1 MNLVIKIK
9 RNSKMLK
16 IISIVTASLLIV
28 GCSSKEPEKTGPKY
42 SVDIIKKANNEYV
55 IKPLQY
61 TSAKLISGVK
71 NLNSD
76 STPIILGTDNCR
88 ILGEAKSTDK
98 YVANTRISKINCT
111 IEGEEYESR
120 DIKAWVMKDNYVGID
135 LSKKEVEKRDDQK
148 AHEND
153 YKQSLYGLQPGQ
165 EVKIFIEEGS
175 LNKI

>member
-1 MNLVIKIK
+1 
-9 RNSKMLK
+9 MLR
-16 IISIVTASLLIV
+16 IISVITASFLIV
-28 GCSSKEPEKTGPKY
+28 GCSSKEVPSGPKY
-42 SVDIIKKANNEYV
+42 SVDIIKKNNNEYI

-71 NLNSD
+71 NLNND

-98 YVANTRISKINCT
+98 YVANTRILKINCT
-111 IEGEEYESR
+111 IEGEEYESK
-120 DIKAWVMKDNYVGID
+120 DTKAWVMKDNYVGID

-148 AHEND
+148 SSETD
-153 YKQSLYGLQPGQ
+153 YKQSLYGLNPGQ

-175 LNKI
+175 LNKL

>member
-1 MNLVIKIK
+1 
-9 RNSKMLK
+9 MLK
-16 IISIVTASLLIV
+16 VVSVIAVGFLLA
-28 GCSSKEPEKTGPKY
+28 GCSSKEVPTGPKY
-42 SVDIIKKANNEYV
+42 NIDIIKKNNNEYI

-98 YVANTRISKINCT
+98 YVANTKILKINCT

-120 DIKAWVMKDNYVGID
+120 DIKAWLMKDNYVGID

-148 AHEND
+148 INEMDN
-153 YKQSLYGLQPGQ
+153 KQSLYGLTPGQ

-175 LNKI
+175 LNKL

>member
-1 MNLVIKIK
+1 
-9 RNSKMLK
+9 MLR
-16 IISIVTASLLIV
+16 IISVITASFLIV
-28 GCSSKEPEKTGPKY
+28 GCSSKEVPSGPKY
-42 SVDIIKKANNEYV
+42 SVDIIKKNNNEYI

-71 NLNSD
+71 NLNND

-98 YVANTRISKINCT
+98 YVANTRILKINCT
-111 IEGEEYESR
+111 IEGEEYESK

-135 LSKKEVEKRDDQK
+135 LSKKEVEKRDDLK
-148 AHEND
+148 SSETD
-153 YKQSLYGLQPGQ
+153 YKQSLYGLNPGQ

-175 LNKI
+175 LNKL

>member
-1 MNLVIKIK
+1 
-9 RNSKMLK
+9 MLK
-16 IISIVTASLLIV
+16 IISLVAVGFLMV
-28 GCSSKEPEKTGPKY
+28 GCSSKQVDTGPKY
-42 SVDIIKKANNEYV
+42 SIDIIKKNNEYI

-61 TSAKLISGVK
+61 TSAKLISGIK
-71 NLNSD
+71 NLNND

-98 YVANTRISKINCT
+98 YVANAKILKINCT
-111 IEGEEYESR
+111 IDGDEYESK
-120 DIKAWVMKDNYVGID
+120 DIKAWLMKDNYVGID

-148 AHEND
+148 INQMD
-153 YKQSLYGLQPGQ
+153 NKQSLYGLNPGQ